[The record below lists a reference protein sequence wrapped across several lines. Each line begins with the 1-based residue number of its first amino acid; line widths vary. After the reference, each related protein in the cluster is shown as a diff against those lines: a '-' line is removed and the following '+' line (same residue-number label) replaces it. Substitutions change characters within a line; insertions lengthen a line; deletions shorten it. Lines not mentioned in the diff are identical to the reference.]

1 MKKQIKTIKMN
12 EVVFDDSIFKPMITA
27 TPVDLMFSQEGGIY
41 PATNYMIIGD
51 PGVGKSTLGLDII
64 SNIQKQ
70 QPDRKVL
77 FICAEMNRIDM
88 HGYVQRYPKFADI
101 DILFLGEHL
110 DDDTRQILKEILD
123 QGFDLV
129 LTDSF
134 LEVQEAVASSAKLSK
149 PQAEKW
155 IIDLMVAQNLGEN
168 NLKKYTSFLM
178 IQQVTKGGE
187 FVGSNKL
194 KHNTT
199 GMCELRFSDQ
209 FRTER
214 YISFSKNRRG
224 CQYDRLYFSLE
235 STDDVQYD
243 EKRLKRDLEIKHLI
257 KQEQDT
263 FEKGN
268 KDFEKLFSKQSPETN
283 TDKEPFFNQVERTLI
298 MGDDD
303 IPF

>member
-1 MKKQIKTIKMN
+1 MKKQIKTVKMN
-12 EVVFDDSIFKPMITA
+12 QVVFDDSIFKPMLTNSPI
-27 TPVDLMFSQEGGIY
+27 DNMFSQEGGIF

-51 PGVGKSTLGLDII
+51 PGIGKSTLGLDII
-64 SNIQKQ
+64 SNVQRNQ
-70 QPDRKVL
+70 SDRKVL

-88 HGYVQRYPKFADI
+88 HGYVQRYPKFAEL

-110 DDDTRQILKEILD
+110 EDDTRQILKELLSE
-123 QGFDLV
+123 GFDLV

-134 LEVQEAVASSAKLSK
+134 LEVQEALASSCKFSK

-155 IIDLMVAQNLGEN
+155 LIDLMVSHNLGEN
-168 NLKKYTSFLM
+168 ELKKYTSFLM

-209 FRTER
+209 VSGDR
-214 YISFSKNRRG
+214 YITFSKNRRG
-224 CQYDRLYFSLE
+224 SKYDRLYFSLE
-235 STDDVQYD
+235 APNDVHYD
-243 EKRLKRDLEIKHLI
+243 EKKLKRDLEIKQMMR
-257 KQEQDT
+257 KEQDV
-263 FEKGN
+263 FEKGS
-268 KDFEKLFSKQSPETN
+268 KDFEKLFSIPEI
-283 TDKEPFFNQVERTLI
+283 KEEPFFSQVERSLI
-298 MGDDD
+298 LKDDDD

>member
-1 MKKQIKTIKMN
+1 MKKQVKTIKMN
-12 EVVFDDSIFKPMITA
+12 EVVFDNSIFKPMATN
-27 TPVDLMFSQEGGIY
+27 TPVDFMFSQDGGIF

-64 SNIQKQ
+64 SNVQKE
-70 QPDRKVL
+70 QPKRKIL
-77 FICAEMNRIDM
+77 FLCAEMNRIDM

-110 DDDTRQILKEILD
+110 EDDTKQILKEILD

-134 LEVQEAVASSAKLSK
+134 LEVQETISCSGKISK

-155 IIDLMVAQNLGEN
+155 LIDLMISHNLGEN
-168 NLKKYTSFLM
+168 SKKKYTSFLM
-178 IQQVTKGGE
+178 IQQVTKGGD

-209 FRTER
+209 YSGER
-214 YISFSKNRRG
+214 YITFSKNRRG
-224 CQYDRLYFSLE
+224 CKYERLYFSLE
-235 STDDVQYD
+235 TPNDVFYDD
-243 EKRLKRDLEIKHLI
+243 KKLKRDLEIKQLI
-257 KQEQDT
+257 KQEKEL
-263 FEKGN
+263 FVKGN
-268 KDFEKLFSKQSPETN
+268 NDFEKLFSASKPEDEPVISNIDSPW
-283 TDKEPFFNQVERTLI
+283 DLV
-298 MGDDD
+298 DD